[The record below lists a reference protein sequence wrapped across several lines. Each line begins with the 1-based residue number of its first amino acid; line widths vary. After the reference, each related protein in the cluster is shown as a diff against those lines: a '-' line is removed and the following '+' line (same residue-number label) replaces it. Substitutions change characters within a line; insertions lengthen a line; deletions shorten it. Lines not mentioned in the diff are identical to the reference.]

1 MEMARYSEKFKARA
15 VARLLPPESAAVDVV
30 AREVGIGSGTLERWR
45 DDVDLSAA
53 ASHQR
58 FATPLATMVH
68 MVGAAT
74 AAWKRRFWFPTPT
87 SGSDY
92 TPRQVAS
99 LLTGGWLLIANVP
112 ASAQF
117 WHPG

>member
-1 MEMARYSEKFKARA
+1 
-15 VARLLPPESAAVDVV
+15 
-30 AREVGIGSGTLERWR
+30 
-45 DDVDLSAA
+45 
-53 ASHQR
+53 
-58 FATPLATMVH
+58 MVH